1 LLGGDY
7 IREWARQKA
16 RIKTQIS
23 KKHQSMR
30 GADKIPRGKI
40 DETSSFI

>member
-1 LLGGDY
+1 MNIKNLTYEEDLLNGDY

-16 RIKTQIS
+16 KLKTQIS

-30 GADKIPRGKI
+30 GP
-40 DETSSFI
+40 